1 MVFSCVLASM
11 SGSAGCIPALYRKR
25 RHGFLSGF
33 SRISGD
39 ALTVRALCFR
49 LQAGFSG
56 RGRSGKELLSKAVL
70 NCCAGRAWPED
81 LRRVSGTFPAEH
93 DQLSGKLQFPD
104 NMPVLTAENTVCL
117 GQIRAVHK
125 VKNIL
130 RMKMYPKVVI
140 DASAAGL
147 VEHILIGI
155 NNL

>member
-1 MVFSCVLASM
+1 MFSRP
-11 SGSAGCIPALYRKR
+11 GKERKR
-25 RHGFLSGF
+25 TAFRRRRPDAFAAQAVHGLK
-33 SRISGD
+33 I
-39 ALTVRALCFR
+39 
-49 LQAGFSG
+49 
-56 RGRSGKELLSKAVL
+56 
-70 NCCAGRAWPED
+70 CAG
-81 LRRVSGTFPAEH
+81 VSGAFPAEH

-117 GQIRAVHK
+117 GQIRAIHK